1 MQSVNPKPC
10 PGCHTLC
17 VCISSLGQLTGD
29 PVIPTLDYPTAS
41 PFSACLTLR
50 LHSEQ
55 QALWLLGLEAAS

>member
-1 MQSVNPKPC
+1 M
-10 PGCHTLC
+10 
-17 VCISSLGQLTGD
+17 GD
-29 PVIPTLDYPTAS
+29 PVIPTLDYSIAS